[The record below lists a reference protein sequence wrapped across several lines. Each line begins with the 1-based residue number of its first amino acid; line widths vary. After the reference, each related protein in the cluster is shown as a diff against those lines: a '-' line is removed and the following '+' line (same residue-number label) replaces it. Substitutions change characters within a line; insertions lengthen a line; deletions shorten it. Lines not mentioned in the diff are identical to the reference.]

1 MRDIAVVMRT
11 CNRFESTTPLGESFT
26 RQNYVKDTLEAMV
39 RSHVFESPV
48 LHSFSISDSG
58 TQNPVF
64 FEEEIEAPL
73 AGKAFG
79 LYWPGK
85 VLTPNENAGV
95 ALRIGA
101 DQGAPWVLF
110 CEDDIDVCD
119 YFLDSVWAWL
129 CKHAHIKRRLYTFG
143 SNNSDFRG
151 SEIND
156 VSIDGF
162 FGTTCYAVRREDAAS
177 MSDYIK
183 AKPLYTGGRFY
194 TEKPGVTVAHD
205 LHFHEWAKHTYPDIG
220 HFAASVPSFV
230 QHMGNASAL
239 SGRNHTIT
247 YASWPGR
254 GWRFNG

>member
-11 CNRFESTTPLGESFT
+11 FNRHESTTPLGAGFT
-26 RQNYVKDTLEAMV
+26 RQNYVKETLEAMV

-48 LHSFSISDSG
+48 LHSFSICDSG
-58 TQNPVF
+58 TQNPSF
-64 FEEEIEAPL
+64 FEAEIEGAL
-73 AGKAFG
+73 AGKPFG

-85 VLTPNENAGV
+85 WLTSNENAGV

-101 DQGAPWVLF
+101 DSGAPWVLF

-129 CKHAHIKRRLYTFG
+129 CKHAHVKRRLYTFG

-151 SEIND
+151 SELND
-156 VSIDGF
+156 VSISSF

-183 AKPLYTGGRFY
+183 GKPLYTGSQNDV
-194 TEKPGVTVAHD
+194 EKPGVTVAHD
-205 LHFHEWAKHTYPDIG
+205 LHFHEWAKLAYPEIG

-239 SGRNHTIT
+239 SARDNIIR

-254 GWRFNG
+254 GWRYNG